1 MKRTDYETLSME
13 EIVVEMENGFL
24 SGSTDV
30 RNEENYGI
38 KNQTINNNFSLDGDD
53 EDIFADGTWE

>member
-1 MKRTDYETLSME
+1 MKRMDYETLAME

-30 RNEENYGI
+30 RNEEKYGI
-38 KNQTINNNFSLDGDD
+38 ENQTINQSFDVDSDNNG
-53 EDIFADGTWE
+53 FADGEWE

>member
-1 MKRTDYETLSME
+1 MKRTDYETLAME
-13 EIVVEMENGFL
+13 EIVVEMEDGFL

-38 KNQTINNNFSLDGDD
+38 KNQTINNNFSLDGDAD
-53 EDIFADGTWE
+53 GFADGNWE

>member
-1 MKRTDYETLSME
+1 MKRTDYETLAME
-13 EIVVEMENGFL
+13 EIVVEMEDGFL

-38 KNQTINNNFSLDGDD
+38 KNQTINNNFSLDGDAD
-53 EDIFADGTWE
+53 GFADGKWE